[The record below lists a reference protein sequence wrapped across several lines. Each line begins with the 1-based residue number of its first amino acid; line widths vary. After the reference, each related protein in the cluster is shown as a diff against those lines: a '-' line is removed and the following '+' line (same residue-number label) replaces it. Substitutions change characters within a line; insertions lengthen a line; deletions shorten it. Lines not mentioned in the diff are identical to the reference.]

1 MACLSPDEV
10 KKIGFRCV
18 GDNPRISDKASFY
31 NPGNISLGNNV
42 RIDDFCVFS
51 AGEGGIIL
59 GDYIHVAVFSSFIGR
74 GKIALSDFCN
84 ISSRVSVYSSN
95 DDYSGQ
101 SMTNPTIPEAFTAV
115 DHADVYFE
123 KHVIVGCGSVVLPGI
138 TLREGCAIGALSLV
152 SADCDAFSIYAGNP
166 IKRIK
171 SRSRD
176 LLSIEDEFLKS
187 K

>member
-1 MACLSPDEV
+1 MACLSPEEIE
-10 KKIGFRCV
+10 KIGFRRV

-31 NPGNISLGNNV
+31 NPGKITLGNNV

-74 GKIALSDFCN
+74 GKVTLSDFCN

-95 DDYSGQ
+95 DDYSGK
-101 SMTNPTIPEAFTAV
+101 SMTNPMIPDSYTSV
-115 DHADVYFE
+115 YHANVVFE
-123 KHVIVGCGSVVLPGI
+123 KHVIVGCGSVVLPGV
-138 TLREGCAIGALSLV
+138 TLKEGCAIGALSLV
-152 SADCDAFSIYAGNP
+152 SEDCDEFSIYAGNP
-166 IKRIK
+166 IRRIK
-171 SRSRD
+171 SRSRN
-176 LLSIEDEFLKS
+176 LLSLENDFLKS